1 MLKCKVKRK
10 QVMERRLLFAV
21 VLSILVMLIYP
32 LFIAKVSPPPEE
44 SVLDTQLV
52 EQQEVVE
59 IPQTEV
65 RAKEIKIELPDQAIS
80 RNLTNDRYEIE
91 LSNIGG
97 SIQKI
102 RINDSEKLDIDLVKD
117 AIYSAGILSMEG
129 EGAFADMSSQPFE
142 MKGVRGTFVIEKDGL
157 LIEKEIR
164 FLKDKYALTATI
176 KITNNTLSTK
186 KLSFDL
192 TTASNISDKEVFE
205 SRYIEASVLDQAGKL
220 KKFAGRNLKKYNK
233 LYGSDLV
240 WLALKNKYYS
250 IIAKPDFTPAGIFTK
265 KINDTSA
272 IGFIVDDKIFPGETK
287 DLNILFYIGPT
298 DGHELEKAEP
308 SFNRALNF
316 GFFTSIALV
325 LLSILNFFYSICHN
339 YGFSIILLTC
349 CVSFLLFPL
358 TLKSL
363 KSMKKLQELQPH
375 IEKIRTEHKGNP
387 TKLNKEVMELYRRYN
402 VNPMGGC
409 FPMFLQMPIFIS
421 LYQTLMRSVE
431 LKGATF
437 LWIKD
442 LSMPDAA
449 FTLPFTLPFL
459 GSTINL
465 LPILMIGAMIVQ
477 QKSSQA
483 RSQAGQ
489 TDQQKMMAAV
499 MPIVFGFIFYSLPS
513 GLVLYWLT
521 NTLLTTTLQSLFLH
535 KK

>member
-1 MLKCKVKRK
+1 
-10 QVMERRLLFAV
+10 MERRLLLAV

-32 LFIAKVSPPPEE
+32 LLFAKVNPPPEE
-44 SVLDTQLV
+44 RFLETQLV
-52 EQQEVVE
+52 EKQEVIE
-59 IPQTEV
+59 MPQAEA
-65 RAKEIKIELPDQAIS
+65 RAKEIEIELPDNAIS
-80 RNLTNDRYEIE
+80 RNLGNDRYEIE

-102 RINDSEKLDIDLVKD
+102 RINDSKKLDIDLITD
-117 AIYSAGILSMEG
+117 AVYAAGILSIEG
-129 EGAFADMSSQPFE
+129 EGVFSNMSSQLFSIE
-142 MKGVRGTFVIEKDGL
+142 GLRGNFVTEKDGL
-157 LIEKEIR
+157 LIEKGIR
-164 FLKDKYALTATI
+164 FLKDRYALAANI

-186 KLSFDL
+186 KLSFDI
-192 TTASNISDKEVFE
+192 TTGSNISNKEVFE
-205 SRYIEASVLDQAGKL
+205 SRYIEASILGRDGKL
-220 KKFAGRNLKKYNK
+220 KKFAGRNLNKYNK
-233 LYGSDLV
+233 LYNNDLV

-250 IIAKPDFTPAGIFTK
+250 IIAKPDFTPAGVFTK
-265 KINDTSA
+265 KINDA
-272 IGFIVDDKIFPGETK
+272 PVIGFIVDDKILPGETK
-287 DLNILFYIGPT
+287 DLDILFYIGPT
-298 DGHELEKAEP
+298 DSHELEKADP
-308 SFNRALNF
+308 AFSRALNF

-325 LLSILNFFYSICHN
+325 LLSILKFFYSICHN
-339 YGFSIILLTC
+339 YGVSIILLTC
-349 CVSFLLFPL
+349 CMSFMLFPL

-375 IEKIRTEHKGNP
+375 IEKIRSDHKDNP
-387 TKLNKEVMELYRRYN
+387 HKLNKEVMELYRRYN

-409 FPMFLQMPIFIS
+409 FPMLLQMPVFIS

-459 GSTINL
+459 GSAINL

-483 RSQAGQ
+483 RSNAGQ

-521 NTLLTTTLQSLFLH
+521 NTVLTTTLQSLFLH